1 MTDAELAVLSLVAEE
16 PRHGYEIERV
26 IEERGV
32 REWTEVGFSSI
43 YYLLKKLE
51 REAMI
56 EGRLEEASRGP
67 ARKVYHV
74 TETGRRAWHKALLRT
89 LSMPQLKGSA
99 LMVGLSNLSSLEPD
113 EVLAALRA
121 YHRALG
127 ERLGHVEEAWAD
139 QHPAPFHVE
148 ALFDYGVTML
158 KAEREWVNGF
168 IDQLL
173 DRRQGYQDGQG

>member
-1 MTDAELAVLSLVAEE
+1 MTDAELAVLSLFALK
-16 PRHGYEIERV
+16 PKPAYEIERV

-51 REAMI
+51 REGLI
-56 EGRLEEASRGP
+56 EGRLEEASQGP

-74 TETGRRAWHKALLRT
+74 TEVGRTAWREALLHT
-89 LSMPQLKGSA
+89 LSVPEVRSSG
-99 LMVGLSNLSSLEPD
+99 LMVGLSNLSSLERD
-113 EVLAALRA
+113 EVLAALRR

-127 ERLGHVEEAWAD
+127 ERQAHVEETWER
-139 QHPAPFHVE
+139 QQPVPFHVE
-148 ALFDYGVTML
+148 ALFDYGLTML
-158 KAEREWVNGF
+158 KCERSWVNGF

-173 DRRQGYQDGQG
+173 DRRQGG

>member
-51 REAMI
+51 HEGMI
-56 EGRLEEASRGP
+56 EGRLEEAARGP
-67 ARKVYHV
+67 ARKVYRV
-74 TETGRRAWHKALLRT
+74 TDAGRVAWHEALLRS
-89 LSMPQLKGSA
+89 LSTPQVQSSG
-99 LMVGLSNLSSLEPD
+99 LMVGLSNLSALELD
-113 EVLAALRA
+113 EVLASLRG

-127 ERLGHVEEAWAD
+127 ERLAHVEGTWMC
-139 QHPAPFHVE
+139 QQPVPFHVE

-158 KAEREWVNGF
+158 RAEQAWVNGL
-168 IDQLL
+168 IDRLL
-173 DRRQGYQDGQG
+173 ERRQGGENGQG